1 MLDAVRLVVAKSP
14 KQVAIIDEV
23 ESLVREFG
31 EDLLQWINGVFQ
43 QNKLIRNSNL
53 PNGFYQARLEVSNN
67 PSPN

>member
-31 EDLLQWINGVFQ
+31 ED
-43 QNKLIRNSNL
+43 
-53 PNGFYQARLEVSNN
+53 
-67 PSPN
+67 